1 MAHRIHTTHTPELE
15 PDYRS
20 CIGQV
25 KCRQV
30 LALIG
35 TIHPYVSAAGAVVDV
50 LGDRLLSGI
59 SRASTV
65 RRVSRAQNFAIEL
78 VLLLI
83 GVDLRAELKQKLRLP
98 ASRVVED
105 CAGFVQH
112 SKRRIKRVDRIVI

>member
-1 MAHRIHTTHTPELE
+1 MYLVTAS
-15 PDYRS
+15 Y
-20 CIGQV
+20 
-25 KCRQV
+25 
-30 LALIG
+30 LA
-35 TIHPYVSAAGAVVDV
+35 SAALV
-50 LGDRLLSGI
+50 LYVEFRGPE
-59 SRASTV
+59 TP
-65 RRVSRAQNFAIEL
+65 AIEL